1 MIKSYHLLVIFEI
14 LLIVTGAITLALTI
28 TLSSNLKSVSYT
40 YFKNLAEN
48 WNTGTIKSVSTSKSL
63 TCQNGEV
70 PLIND
75 HWPGTTQGCLTSV
88 LRQGSCG
95 KRGVKIPALESMP
108 FYQWRGVSV
117 CSVRNTE
124 SYLDLTVVETEN
136 SCPNGKKPCG
146 VIDTLNHVLCI
157 DSYKECPYNYME
169 VIPRGQP
176 VPSGFNYTSTPL
188 TGATLVLSNTNTRG
202 KIISDFR
209 ISEDIPC
216 ADPDYKNY
224 LYAPFFVE
232 VFYSKNQCLT
242 KIGEK
247 VFDYDY
253 ELKDSESFWDLYNEN
268 GIIVYMNNLPS
279 FANYSETLRNSGR
292 QMRLYT
298 KNYHGINSKCLEI
311 IKNSNLSP
319 RLLSDLIAMSNDS
332 LDVSGLLTFSIIFG
346 SIGVGW
352 MCVYVFTYWVCLC
365 CTECTKLFNF
375 TRLFVSIFPSLFNFT
390 MVVIACV
397 IAGRFSSL
405 GDSYLF
411 LADNNCGDADMLS
424 TIMLVKEN
432 SEYII
437 SMIIPIMV
445 FGFSNFLIFLCSFLI
460 CNMQD

>member
-1 MIKSYHLLVIFEI
+1 LGIGDWGLGQS
-14 LLIVTGAITLALTI
+14 
-28 TLSSNLKSVSYT
+28 
-40 YFKNLAEN
+40 
-48 WNTGTIKSVSTSKSL
+48 
-63 TCQNGEV
+63 
-70 PLIND
+70 P
-75 HWPGTTQGCLTSV
+75 
-88 LRQGSCG
+88 
-95 KRGVKIPALESMP
+95 IPNP
-108 FYQWRGVSV
+108 
-117 CSVRNTE
+117 
-124 SYLDLTVVETEN
+124 
-136 SCPNGKKPCG
+136 
-146 VIDTLNHVLCI
+146 
-157 DSYKECPYNYME
+157 
-169 VIPRGQP
+169 
-176 VPSGFNYTSTPL
+176 
-188 TGATLVLSNTNTRG
+188 
-202 KIISDFR
+202 
-209 ISEDIPC
+209 
-216 ADPDYKNY
+216 
-224 LYAPFFVE
+224 PFFVE

-390 MVVIACV
+390 MVVIW
-397 IAGRFSSL
+397 GL
-405 GDSYLF
+405 GI
-411 LADNNCGDADMLS
+411 GDWGLGPQS
-424 TIMLVKEN
+424 P
-432 SEYII
+432 
-437 SMIIPIMV
+437 IPNPQ
-445 FGFSNFLIFLCSFLI
+445 SPNFIKINKPEKYPKLP
-460 CNMQD
+460 